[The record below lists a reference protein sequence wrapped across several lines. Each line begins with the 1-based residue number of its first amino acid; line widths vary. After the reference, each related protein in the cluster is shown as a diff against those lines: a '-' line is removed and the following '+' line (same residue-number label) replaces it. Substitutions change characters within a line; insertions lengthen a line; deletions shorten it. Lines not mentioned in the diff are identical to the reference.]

1 MPPVPADPT
10 WPDKA
15 RLRYLLTQYRM
26 LRAEILNQSTLQQ
39 QILTVTITA
48 LAALLTIA
56 FETKNAL
63 IPLTFPVLALFL
75 ALAWASNQRGV
86 ERIARFIRDELEEE
100 LINAGVLP
108 EKLAWEHYVR
118 KTRARRG
125 YLSFHVI
132 STRGLFSIGS
142 LVCVAAG
149 AYFAHLDNA
158 MMALFQ
164 GGALSQSDLVIVG
177 FIALDL
183 LVTLLTATTL
193 RRIR

>member
-1 MPPVPADPT
+1 M
-10 WPDKA
+10 PDKA

-26 LRAEILNQSTLQQ
+26 LRAELLNQSTLQQ

-56 FETKNAL
+56 FETKNGL
-63 IPLTFPVLALFL
+63 IPLTFPLLALFL
-75 ALAWASNQRGV
+75 ALAWASNQRSIT
-86 ERIARFIRDELEEE
+86 RIARFLREELEEE
-100 LINAGVLP
+100 LIKTGVLP

-118 KTRARRG
+118 ASRAKRG
-125 YLSFHVI
+125 YLSFQVV

-142 LVCVAAG
+142 LVCIAVG
-149 AYFAHLDNA
+149 AYFAHLETA
-158 MMALFQ
+158 VLP
-164 GGALSQSDLVIVG
+164 LSQGSAPSQNDLVVLG
-177 FIALDL
+177 FIALDV

>member
-1 MPPVPADPT
+1 M
-10 WPDKA
+10 
-15 RLRYLLTQYRM
+15 RYLLTQYRM

-63 IPLTFPVLALFL
+63 IPLTFPVLAL
-75 ALAWASNQRGV
+75 AWASNQRGI

-100 LINAGVLP
+100 LIKAGVLP

-193 RRIR
+193 RRIH

>member
-1 MPPVPADPT
+1 MPPVPTDPT

-15 RLRYLLTQYRM
+15 RLRYLLTQYRV

-56 FETKNAL
+56 FETRNAL
-63 IPLTFPVLALFL
+63 IPLTFPLLALFL
-75 ALAWASNQRGV
+75 ALAWASNQRSIS
-86 ERIARFIRDELEEE
+86 RIARFLRDELEDE
-100 LINAGVLP
+100 LIKAGVLP

-118 KTRARRG
+118 ASRAKRG
-125 YLSFHVI
+125 YLSFQVI

-142 LVCVAAG
+142 LVCIAAG

-158 MMALFQ
+158 VM
-164 GGALSQSDLVIVG
+164 ALSQAGVPNQNDLVILG
-177 FIALDL
+177 FIALDVL
-183 LVTLLTATTL
+183 ITLLTATTL
-193 RRIR
+193 RRLR

>member
-1 MPPVPADPT
+1 MPPAPNDVT
-10 WPDKA
+10 WSDKA

-26 LRAEILNQSTLQQ
+26 LRAELLNQSTLQQ

-56 FETKNAL
+56 FETTNGL
-63 IPLTFPVLALFL
+63 IPLTFPLLALFL
-75 ALAWASNQRGV
+75 ALAWASNQRSV
-86 ERIARFIRDELEEE
+86 TRIARFLREELEDEL
-100 LINAGVLP
+100 IKVGVLP

-118 KTRARRG
+118 ASRAKRG
-125 YLSFHVI
+125 YLSFQVI

-142 LVCVAAG
+142 LVCIAVG
-149 AYFAHLDNA
+149 AYFAHLENA
-158 MMALFQ
+158 VLP
-164 GGALSQSDLVIVG
+164 LSQGSAPSQNDIVVLG